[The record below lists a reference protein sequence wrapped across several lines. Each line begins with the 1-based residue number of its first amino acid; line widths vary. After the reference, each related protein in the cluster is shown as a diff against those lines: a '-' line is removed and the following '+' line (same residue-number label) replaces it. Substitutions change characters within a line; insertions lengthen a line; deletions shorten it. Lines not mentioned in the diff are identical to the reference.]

1 MQGNLEFGQVVLADN
16 LQVGFGEDEGG
27 EKEWVLKGCVRV
39 GFQEFIQR
47 YLQYLGGVGAVE
59 SLLCIYFSR

>member
-1 MQGNLEFGQVVLADN
+1 MQTTCRLDLERMRE
-16 LQVGFGEDEGG
+16 EDEGG
-27 EKEWVLKGCVRV
+27 EKEWVLKGCVRI